1 MCGCGVAPE
10 ADIGVG
16 VPGFAYGGAVVY
28 RCWSCGAYRPRFSEG
43 RLHDLAVQIIEV
55 WTGKEGETDVQ

>member
-1 MCGCGVAPE
+1 MTPAVNVCGCGVAPD

-28 RCWSCGAYRPRFSEG
+28 RCWSCGAYRPRFAEG
-43 RLHDLAVQIIEV
+43 RLHDLGVEIAQK
-55 WTGKEGETDVQ
+55 WNAR